1 MQQSRA
7 RSHLSRRAR
16 ARWGP
21 RKEAGRKFLAGAP
34 PGMTTLELLRNA
46 MRLKIVSVGEAVLR
60 QPARS
65 LTAAEIRGAEIQQL
79 IQHMRETVNDAPG
92 VRSEERRVGKERR
105 YL

>member
-1 MQQSRA
+1 
-7 RSHLSRRAR
+7 
-16 ARWGP
+16 
-21 RKEAGRKFLAGAP
+21 
-34 PGMTTLELLRNA
+34 MTTLELLRNA

-92 VRSEERRVGKERR
+92 VGLPRRRWDCRCNSPSSKTSRSTWPA
-105 YL
+105 